1 MPAGF
6 TKSLAERLDYSSQVT
21 VKEAEDNDPILPGYV
36 YIAPGNYH
44 LEITG
49 SGPQRVISLN
59 QKPPVGS
66 HRPAVDPTFESVVQY
81 GSDVVSV
88 ILTGMGCDGSAGMKK
103 IKEAG
108 GYVIAESKESCV
120 VYGMPKAVVDA
131 GIADEVLPV
140 EQVADAIVNAVRK

>member
-1 MPAGF
+1 M
-6 TKSLAERLDYSSQVT
+6 
-21 VKEAEDNDPILPGYV
+21 
-36 YIAPGNYH
+36 
-44 LEITG
+44 
-49 SGPQRVISLN
+49 ISLN